1 MRLGLN
7 QKTMSTSPH
16 HVDPHQALYQ
26 SKGAFISLQQ
36 LLIQRHAAKVVEYVP
51 YSRSIAGISGLHTSK
66 MRGRGID
73 FEEFRP
79 YQQGDD
85 VRTIDWRVTART
97 GKPFTKVFREE
108 RERPVII
115 AVDQSSSMFF
125 GSQVAFKSVIAAQA
139 AAIFCWMAID
149 NGDRVGGLVF
159 SEQDHAL
166 IRPKRSRRSALHL
179 LNLIHSYNTNLATIA
194 KQRHQAK
201 DSEQAAGLSTALGQI
216 RRITKPGSTLYI
228 LSDFTTLDDL
238 ALQYLAQLAQH
249 NNVVCCFIYD
259 ALEENLPVPGYYSIT
274 DGQNKGTLN
283 SFSNKARMAYQQN
296 FKERMD
302 SLQDELMKMQIPF
315 LTLRT
320 NELVVEQIRQWTT
333 QIL

>member
-1 MRLGLN
+1 
-7 QKTMSTSPH
+7 MSMIPQIDS
-16 HVDPHQALYQ
+16 QMALYQ
-26 SKGAFISLQQ
+26 SKGAVISLQQ
-36 LLIQRHAAKVVEYVP
+36 LLIQRHAAKIVEYVP
-51 YSRSIAGISGLHTSK
+51 YNRSIAGISGLHTSK

-85 VRTIDWRVTART
+85 IRTIDWRVTART

-149 NGDRVGGLVF
+149 NGDRVGGLVYAE
-159 SEQDHAL
+159 SGHSL
-166 IRPKRSRRSALHL
+166 VRPKRSRRSALHL
-179 LNLIHSYNTNLATIA
+179 LNQIHIYNNRLKDLAN
-194 KQRHQAK
+194 R
-201 DSEQAAGLSTALGQI
+201 QAAPTLPANQRGLFGALGQI

-228 LSDFTTLDDL
+228 LSDFTTLDDT
-238 ALQYLAQLAQH
+238 AMQYLYQLSRH

-259 ALEENLPVPGYYSIT
+259 ALEENLPVPGFYSIT
-274 DGQNKGTLN
+274 DGQRKGTLN
-283 SFSNKARMAYQQN
+283 SYSQTARRAYQQN
-296 FKERMD
+296 FQERM
-302 SLQDELMKMQIPF
+302 SALQAELIKLQIPF
-315 LTLRT
+315 LKLRT
-320 NELVVEQIRQWTT
+320 NQLVVEQIRQWTAQT
-333 QIL
+333 L

>member
-1 MRLGLN
+1 
-7 QKTMSTSPH
+7 MSMIPQIDS
-16 HVDPHQALYQ
+16 QMALYQ
-26 SKGAFISLQQ
+26 SKGAVISLQQ
-36 LLIQRHAAKVVEYVP
+36 LLIQRHAAKIVEYVP
-51 YSRSIAGISGLHTSK
+51 YTRSIAGISGLHTSK

-85 VRTIDWRVTART
+85 IRTIDWRVTART

-149 NGDRVGGLVF
+149 NGDRVGGLVYAE
-159 SEQDHAL
+159 SGHSL
-166 IRPKRSRRSALHL
+166 VRPKRSRRSALHL
-179 LNLIHSYNTNLATIA
+179 LNQIHIYNNRLKDLAN
-194 KQRHQAK
+194 R
-201 DSEQAAGLSTALGQI
+201 QAAPTLPANQRGLSGALGQI

-228 LSDFTTLDDL
+228 LSDFTTLDDT
-238 ALQYLAQLAQH
+238 AMQYLYQLSRH

-259 ALEENLPVPGYYSIT
+259 ALEENLPVPGFYSIT
-274 DGQNKGTLN
+274 DGQRKGTLN
-283 SFSNKARMAYQQN
+283 SYSQTARRAYQQN
-296 FKERMD
+296 FQERM
-302 SLQDELMKMQIPF
+302 IPF
-315 LTLRT
+315 LKLRT
-320 NELVVEQIRQWTT
+320 NQSVVEQIRQWTA

>member
-1 MRLGLN
+1 
-7 QKTMSTSPH
+7 MSTPVQIDSL
-16 HVDPHQALYQ
+16 QQLYQ
-26 SKGAFISLQQ
+26 SKGATISLQQ
-36 LLIQRHAAKVVEYVP
+36 LLIQRYAAKIVDYVP
-51 YSRSIAGISGLHTSK
+51 MNRSIAGISGLHLSK

-85 VRTIDWRVTART
+85 IRTIDWRVTART

-115 AVDQSSSMFF
+115 AVDQSSSMYF

-159 SEQDHAL
+159 SDSDHSL

-179 LNLIHSYNTNLATIA
+179 LNQIQGFNQRLSDHKLREASIEEAATNPFGLRKTLA
-194 KQRHQAK
+194 
-201 DSEQAAGLSTALGQI
+201 DI

-228 LSDFTTLDDL
+228 ISDFSTLDDV
-238 ALQYLAQLAQH
+238 AMQYLNQLSRH
-249 NNVVCCFIYD
+249 NNVVCCFVYD

-274 DGQNKGTLN
+274 DGHNKGTLN
-283 SFSNKARMAYQQN
+283 SYSQKARQAYQAN
-296 FKERMD
+296 FATRMET
-302 SLQDELMKMQIPF
+302 LQGDFLKLKIPF

-320 NELVVEQIRQWTT
+320 NQLVVEQIRQWTAQT
-333 QIL
+333 L

>member
-1 MRLGLN
+1 
-7 QKTMSTSPH
+7 MSSHPQI
-16 HVDPHQALYQ
+16 DSHQALYQ
-26 SKGAFISLQQ
+26 SKGAIISLQQ
-36 LLIQRHAAKVVEYVP
+36 LLIQRHAAKIVEYVP
-51 YSRSIAGISGLHTSK
+51 YTRSIAGISGLHMSK

-85 VRTIDWRVTART
+85 IRTIDWRVTART

-108 RERPVII
+108 RERPVIV

-159 SEQDHAL
+159 SDHDHSL
-166 IRPKRSRRSALHL
+166 VRPKRSRRSALHL
-179 LNLIHSYNTNLATIA
+179 LNQIHRFNTELANPASRATNEEE
-194 KQRHQAK
+194 RQAPG
-201 DSEQAAGLSTALGQI
+201 GLSKALADI

-228 LSDFTTLDDL
+228 ISDFTSLDEV
-238 ALQYLAQLAQH
+238 AMQYLSQLSQH
-249 NNVVCCFIYD
+249 NNVVCCFVYD
-259 ALEENLPVPGYYSIT
+259 TLEENLPVPGYYSIT
-274 DGQNKGTLN
+274 DGKSKGTLN
-283 SFSNKARMAYQQN
+283 SFSTSARREYQENFNKRM
-296 FKERMD
+296 EV
-302 SLQDELMKMQIPF
+302 LQGDMLKLQIPF
-315 LTLRT
+315 LKLRT
-320 NELVVEQIRQWTT
+320 NQFVVEQIRQWTA

>member
-1 MRLGLN
+1 
-7 QKTMSTSPH
+7 MSMIPQIDS
-16 HVDPHQALYQ
+16 QMALYQ
-26 SKGAFISLQQ
+26 SKGAVISLQQ
-36 LLIQRHAAKVVEYVP
+36 LLIQRHAAKIVEYVP
-51 YSRSIAGISGLHTSK
+51 YTRSIAGISGLHTSK

-85 VRTIDWRVTART
+85 IRTIDWRVTART

-108 RERPVII
+108 RGRPVII

-149 NGDRVGGLVF
+149 NGDRVGGLVYAE
-159 SEQDHAL
+159 SGHSL
-166 IRPKRSRRSALHL
+166 VRPKRSRRSALHL
-179 LNLIHSYNTNLATIA
+179 LNQIHIYNNRLKDLAN
-194 KQRHQAK
+194 R
-201 DSEQAAGLSTALGQI
+201 QAAPTLPANQRGLSGALGQI

-228 LSDFTTLDDL
+228 LSDFTTLDDT
-238 ALQYLAQLAQH
+238 AMQYLYQLSRH

-259 ALEENLPVPGYYSIT
+259 ALEENLPVPGFYSIT
-274 DGQNKGTLN
+274 DGQRKGTLN
-283 SFSNKARMAYQQN
+283 SYSQTARRAYQQN
-296 FKERMD
+296 FQERM
-302 SLQDELMKMQIPF
+302 SALQAELIKLQIPF
-315 LTLRT
+315 LKLRT
-320 NELVVEQIRQWTT
+320 NQSVVEQIRQWTA